1 MNHNQNSFDVIDR
14 TSEQSISQ
22 HKRDKADVKDKGQ
35 VGCAMKGLIVDI
47 TKNDGDLVVEGEP
60 LAVLSAM
67 KMETIISA
75 PISGR
80 ILKYVVSIG
89 DALDQGDLIVII

>member
-1 MNHNQNSFDVIDR
+1 
-14 TSEQSISQ
+14 
-22 HKRDKADVKDKGQ
+22 
-35 VGCAMKGLIVDI
+35 MKGLIVDVS
-47 TKNDGDLVVEGEP
+47 KNDGDLVVEGEP

-80 ILKYVVSIG
+80 ISKYLVSIG
-89 DALDQGDLIVII
+89 DSLDQGDLIVIIT

>member
-1 MNHNQNSFDVIDR
+1 
-14 TSEQSISQ
+14 
-22 HKRDKADVKDKGQ
+22 
-35 VGCAMKGLIVDI
+35 MKGLIVDI
-47 TKNDGDLVVEGEP
+47 LLASGDMVSEGEP

-75 PISGR
+75 PTSGR
-80 ILKYVVSIG
+80 ILKYFVTVG

>member
-1 MNHNQNSFDVIDR
+1 MVN
-14 TSEQSISQ
+14 
-22 HKRDKADVKDKGQ
+22 
-35 VGCAMKGLIVDI
+35 
-47 TKNDGDLVVEGEP
+47 EGEP

-75 PISGR
+75 PCTGR
-80 ILKYVVSIG
+80 IMKFFCATG